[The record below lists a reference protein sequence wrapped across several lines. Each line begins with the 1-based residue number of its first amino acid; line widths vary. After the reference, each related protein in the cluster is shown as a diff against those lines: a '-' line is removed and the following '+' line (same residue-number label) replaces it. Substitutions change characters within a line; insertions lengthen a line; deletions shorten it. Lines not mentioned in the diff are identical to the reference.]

1 MNVSPSHL
9 IRLNVNENAMP
20 LNAKEAIR
28 GSPSPWNVFTMMPA
42 QAAESVR
49 RLHASTLLRA
59 EFMIF
64 HVVIMVNSHT
74 VKEFETQKI
83 LMPDHLISD
92 SGNKRALVLNGK
104 HLSTVQPYKAY
115 P

>member
-20 LNAKEAIR
+20 LNAREAIR
-28 GSPSPWNVFTMMPA
+28 GSPSPWKVFTMMPT

-59 EFMIF
+59 EFMIIY
-64 HVVIMVNSHT
+64 VVIMVDGHK
-74 VKEFETQKI
+74 VI
-83 LMPDHLISD
+83 
-92 SGNKRALVLNGK
+92 
-104 HLSTVQPYKAY
+104 
-115 P
+115 